1 MTTSNLHRKLLA
13 AAPLFAALLLPVRAA
28 AQAAPQPLPTA
39 PSALLAAQNEK
50 LSQPAGDGFVF
61 TASSTAAGPG
71 GVLIEQP
78 QDAPL
83 PLSLDDAIALGLE
96 RNVRLK
102 YDRANQRADRGYTL
116 GVFNALLPS
125 LTFNAQSSAQELNL
139 AAQGFKPALFA
150 KFASSGLLPPG
161 YKIATIVKV
170 NTTQAQLSLDQ
181 VLFNATDVELY
192 RGTKHESQVVDLNL
206 LSDRGDLVLT
216 TGMSYL
222 QVLADQAN
230 LSNAQAQERSAKTLF
245 DQASAK
251 QQAGVG
257 IHLDT
262 LRAQVQYQQ
271 RQQDA
276 LAAQNTLDKD
286 TIQLARIAG
295 LPAGQPLRLTDTA
308 PFSQLAEMD
317 LDAAKITAYAHRKD
331 LLSLEQQI
339 QVSSLELSAVKFQRL
354 PTLAVNGYYG
364 VIGITTGPYHGDF
377 VAEGTLR
384 FPIFREAGQ
393 RGEEQIIGSQ
403 LTALHQRE
411 ADLRVTIDAQIRSAM
426 LDVTAADELVKV
438 AQSSVQLAQQ
448 ELSDERDRFAAG
460 VDDDLPVVDA
470 EASLA
475 SAQAQLVSSLYQYNV
490 AKLQLARSSGVVETR
505 YRTYLGK

>member
-1 MTTSNLHRKLLA
+1 M
-13 AAPLFAALLLPVRAA
+13 
-28 AQAAPQPLPTA
+28 
-39 PSALLAAQNEK
+39 
-50 LSQPAGDGFVF
+50 
-61 TASSTAAGPG
+61 
-71 GVLIEQP
+71 
-78 QDAPL
+78 
-83 PLSLDDAIALGLE
+83 
-96 RNVRLK
+96 
-102 YDRANQRADRGYTL
+102 
-116 GVFNALLPS
+116 FNALLPS